1 MAKKSAKQHEVFTP
15 QGMLPSENWADQTD
29 RPDAQLDKELSAEQT
44 LLHTRQTMSPIA
56 QPAIDVNLMATM
68 MQQMLKSQEQLQL
81 MVAAQAAQYEKQAA
95 QYDKQERNNQHL
107 INVNAQLQLKVEE
120 LLRERAS
127 FTVSLLQH
135 RYEFTQQ
142 LRWKPTVLPNRQ
154 LVSAIPP
161 LSCWKIVVILLPE

>member
-29 RPDAQLDKELSAEQT
+29 RPDVQHDKEIYAEQT
-44 LLHTRQTMSPIA
+44 LLHTRQTISPIA

-81 MVAAQAAQYEKQAA
+81 MVAAQAAQYEKQ
-95 QYDKQERNNQHL
+95 ERNNQHL
-107 INVNAQLQLKVEE
+107 INANAQLQLHVEE

-127 FTVSLLQH
+127 FTSA
-135 RYEFTQQ
+135 TP
-142 LRWKPTVLPNRQ
+142 LRTATRCVAVPAAR
-154 LVSAIPP
+154 
-161 LSCWKIVVILLPE
+161 C

>member
-68 MQQMLKSQEQLQL
+68 QQMLKSQDQLQR
-81 MVAAQAAQYEKQAA
+81 MVAAQAAQYEKQSA
-95 QYDKQERNNQHL
+95 QYEKQERNNQHL